1 MQINLEI
8 EQINNIVAAT
18 LMADYRR
25 ILSGEYSDCV
35 QFLPAFEQLFEF
47 YLSGSERAAFMQDLT
62 PSQKREM
69 MSYIVN

>member
-1 MQINLEI
+1 MQINLET
-8 EQINNIVAAT
+8 EQVVNIVAST
-18 LMADYRR
+18 LMADYKR

-47 YLSGSERAAFMQDLT
+47 YLT